1 MFDFESMNRKMKQER
16 ESQLA
21 ALQEAHEK
29 RADYENEV
37 LQTLKNIESKID
49 ILLER
54 IK

>member
-1 MFDFESMNRKMKQER
+1 MFDFESMNRKMTQDRER
-16 ESQLA
+16 QQA
-21 ALQEAHEK
+21 ALQEAHKK

-49 ILLER
+49 ILLEK